1 MDDMENTAK
10 TGIEIIF
17 QIIRMVIPLV
27 ISWAVVRVVLR
38 SMSRERLKGNLALTL
53 LRSVLVALIWAIGI
67 FASMGQIDAFTK
79 TWETVLAST
88 SVAGVVFGLA
98 AQDTLG
104 NVFSGISMTLGS
116 SRPFSIGDRIQI
128 GDSEPGYV
136 EDITLRHVEIR
147 TYFNERIYIPN
158 AMAASSK
165 IINFTKAEGYSHTI
179 DVSIAYES
187 DIGKAIGIMKDV
199 IIHHPKYQGDGEPS
213 VLCKEAGESGILLR
227 GVVSTG
233 SFADN
238 PGACSDC
245 LMEIIRR
252 YAEEG
257 IEIPYNKLEI
267 VKLPEKNGDLAR
279 RSGTAG
285 GGHGTV

>member
-1 MDDMENTAK
+1 M
-10 TGIEIIF
+10 
-17 QIIRMVIPLV
+17 L
-27 ISWAVVRVVLR
+27 
-38 SMSRERLKGNLALTL
+38 SRRP
-53 LRSVLVALIWAIGI
+53 
-67 FASMGQIDAFTK
+67 
-79 TWETVLAST
+79 T

-165 IINFTKAEGYSHTI
+165 I
-179 DVSIAYES
+179 
-187 DIGKAIGIMKDV
+187 
-199 IIHHPKYQGDGEPS
+199 KYQGDGEPS

>member
-1 MDDMENTAK
+1 MENTAK

-213 VLCKEAGESGILLR
+213 VLC
-227 GVVSTG
+227 
-233 SFADN
+233 
-238 PGACSDC
+238 
-245 LMEIIRR
+245 
-252 YAEEG
+252 AEEG

>member
-1 MDDMENTAK
+1 MGNRA
-10 TGIEIIF
+10 GIHF
-17 QIIRMVIPLV
+17 G
-27 ISWAVVRVVLR
+27 
-38 SMSRERLKGNLALTL
+38 SRRCFWSRG
-53 LRSVLVALIWAIGI
+53 
-67 FASMGQIDAFTK
+67 
-79 TWETVLAST
+79 
-88 SVAGVVFGLA
+88 AGYAG
-98 AQDTLG
+98 
-104 NVFSGISMTLGS
+104 
-116 SRPFSIGDRIQI
+116 
-128 GDSEPGYV
+128 GYV

-267 VKLPEKNGDLAR
+267 VNHYSNDYVA
-279 RSGTAG
+279 AG
-285 GGHGTV
+285 GCAAKLDPRDFGGGGKIDHDIYFIEVRESDKEAALETIRKAGLVTVVDDSASVDRAVQIMNEKKKEEADGQVHSSF